1 MKLNKI
7 LVLIAAA
14 LGASLLFIN
23 TCMAEPSI
31 QRYFPG
37 FENTRFVLT
46 EEQTSTSEAQP
57 KGPFPIE
64 FLEEA
69 RLSSLS
75 SWQMTDEKNVVYSLQ
90 VWEVLDSLGAYELYT
105 HWPLFSGLEDH
116 ERLSAPVGNWFN
128 PEKSAFWRGNYF
140 ITAWRNNR
148 APMKPD
154 ELSALIEK
162 FTSGIAQVNTL
173 PVTIS
178 HLPEEGLSGKS
189 PLFYLGAETLRRN
202 KQFPEPL
209 LEDIGFNDR
218 IEIAYTAYGPG
229 EDPLFLIGYPTH
241 ELAREYSA
249 KIRADLDG
257 YFSEQ
262 SVFLKRTGLLVAIF
276 IGPEDQA
283 VEALNQVSYTP
294 TIQYFQKKGDEPQP
308 SATKTFLCLITKA
321 ILGTGT
327 FIIFII
333 LAGFF
338 AGILRYQIIQKFP
351 AFVKRNDSVRLN
363 LD

>member
-7 LVLIAAA
+7 LIVFPAVLAA
-14 LGASLLFIN
+14 GLLFIH
-23 TCMAEPSI
+23 TSLAEPSI
-31 QRYFPG
+31 QRYFPE

-46 EEQTSTSEAQP
+46 DENTTEAQAQP
-57 KGPFPIE
+57 NGPFPVE

-69 RLSSLS
+69 RLDSLS
-75 SWQMTDEKNVVYSLQ
+75 SWQMTTEDKTVYDLQ

-105 HWPLFSGLEDH
+105 HWPAYSGLQDH
-116 ERLSAPVGNWFN
+116 KRISAPVGNWFN
-128 PEKSAFWRGNYF
+128 PETSSFWRGNYF
-140 ITAWRNNR
+140 LTIKKNDGS
-148 APMKPD
+148 PMRPE

-162 FTSGIAQVNTL
+162 FASGIGQVNAL
-173 PVTIS
+173 PVTVS
-178 HLPEEGLSGKS
+178 HLPDEGLSGSS
-189 PLFYLGAETLRRN
+189 PLFYLGAETLKGNAR
-202 KQFPEPL
+202 FPRPL

-218 IEIAYTAYGPG
+218 IEISYAAYGP
-229 EDPLFLIGYPTH
+229 EEYPLFLIGYPTH

-276 IGPEDQA
+276 IGPEDLA
-283 VEALNQVSYTP
+283 VEVLNQVSYAP

-308 SATKTFLCLITKA
+308 SATKTFLGLITKA

-333 LAGFF
+333 ITGFLAGV
-338 AGILRYQIIQKFP
+338 LRYQIMQKFP